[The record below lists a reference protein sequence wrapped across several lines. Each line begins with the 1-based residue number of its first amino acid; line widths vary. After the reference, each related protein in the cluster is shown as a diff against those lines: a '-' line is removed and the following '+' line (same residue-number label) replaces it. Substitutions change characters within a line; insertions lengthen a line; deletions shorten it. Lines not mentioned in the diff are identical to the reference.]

1 MRIENERLKR
11 ALEVSLEQEWRTMP
25 EESEIWKMHR
35 FSPGF
40 FEKMQRLQEEA
51 QETEQ
56 KKETSGKKSFGKR
69 RFMRG
74 LATAACVT
82 LVLLG
87 IGTTLVNQFKGSTD
101 IAKNEMAENAGMADE
116 KLADTAQQNPTS
128 AAGVENDEEVAAG
141 DSGVEWMSVA
151 QIFEVTDKVIMRN
164 IGHGD
169 GATAEISMEGAAL
182 EKLQTILEK
191 QEVTEVAEFESTEE
205 QNDAWELHTDTQ
217 TMKVHAYGVV
227 VTAADGAQHL
237 YKMKEDGQTFLEE
250 LEAFYQEQE

>member
-35 FSPGF
+35 FSPEF

-56 KKETSGKKSFGKR
+56 KKETSGKKSFGKW

-74 LATAACVT
+74 LATAACMT

-141 DSGVEWMSVA
+141 DSGAEWMSVA
-151 QIFEVTDKVIMRN
+151 QIFEVTDKVTIRN

-169 GATAEISMEGAAL
+169 GATAEISMEGEAS